1 MESKLLKTDVCFNK
15 NIFSEVLEQPIDVDF
30 TLPDYCPDISK
41 IFKCRAVPMITSK
54 SMNGKSITIDGNVC
68 ITLLYCDKNNKLCSY
83 EYIYPFSKIK
93 EMPEESDDCNLSCA
107 AKCDYINCRAITGR
121 KVDIH
126 GAVSLKV
133 KAFKRCSNQIVSDYD
148 EENLELKRSL
158 APATVPIGYRE
169 KYLIVEE
176 EISIGNSNAPVL
188 QILRYDAAPYI
199 NECKVLN
206 EKIVVKGEM
215 AVSVLYSAEGVAVPQ
230 LIKTTLPFS
239 QIVEM
244 AGVTELCK
252 CDVKAK
258 IAFLEVRP
266 ANSLGGECRSLTFNA
281 KVCLLCESYCVN
293 EIAVI
298 EDAFSTKYQTALTQN
313 QVRFNKICQ
322 NVKENCLFK
331 RNVELMEDISSVID
345 IWCEKGSPKVTLAN
359 GNINLSALLLVG
371 IIACDQNDNVSFY
384 EKPLEFEFNYP
395 LNCDSDSLYFNPD
408 IEILSIGYTILS
420 ANTLEIR
427 IEVCVMG
434 AVYEKSDISLITD
447 IKIDTTKPCVKA
459 KKGGAVICFLN
470 KDETIWEIAKKYNAS
485 TEEIAKINGIEKES
499 LKDKKIILVPI
510 N

>member
-1 MESKLLKTDVCFNK
+1 
-15 NIFSEVLEQPIDVDF
+15 
-30 TLPDYCPDISK
+30 
-41 IFKCRAVPMITSK
+41 MITSK

-68 ITLLYCDKNNKLCSY
+68 ITLLYCNKNNKLCSY

-176 EISIGNSNAPVL
+176 EISIGNSNAPVI

-258 IAFLEVRP
+258 IAFLEIRP
-266 ANSLGGECRSLTFNA
+266 ANSLGSECRSLTFNA

-298 EDAFSTKYQTALTQN
+298 EDAFSDSRKATVSATDSTLVAL
-313 QVRFNKICQ
+313 FNEVLLYIRSFCSS
-322 NVKENCLFK
+322 VS
-331 RNVELMEDISSVID
+331 VELIAVSINPGTTTLLRIPIAPHSRAASLENASS
-345 IWCEKGSPKVTLAN
+345 A
-359 GNINLSALLLVG
+359 
-371 IIACDQNDNVSFY
+371 
-384 EKPLEFEFNYP
+384 PLEDAYIASPLYP
-395 LNCDSDSLYFNPD
+395 
-408 IEILSIGYTILS
+408 
-420 ANTLEIR
+420 
-427 IEVCVMG
+427 V
-434 AVYEKSDISLITD
+434 
-447 IKIDTTKPCVKA
+447 
-459 KKGGAVICFLN
+459 
-470 KDETIWEIAKKYNAS
+470 
-485 TEEIAKINGIEKES
+485 
-499 LKDKKIILVPI
+499 
-510 N
+510 